1 VNDGSSGG
9 AAAGAGDVA
18 SRACSLDVRLAA
30 DESMAS
36 SDHIA
41 GRRQGRETTR
51 RRPAVYEWR
60 FVWHAVRYAFVPEK
74 RAAMIREKR
83 AGLVSVPFDRRQATR
98 FGSVLIF
105 SIKISISNNKK
116 TQ

>member
-18 SRACSLDVRLAA
+18 SRACSLDVCLAA

-41 GRRQGRETTR
+41 GRRQGVALRVARGSLCVCPGEASGNDQGEACR
-51 RRPAVYEWR
+51 L
-60 FVWHAVRYAFVPEK
+60 
-74 RAAMIREKR
+74 
-83 AGLVSVPFDRRQATR
+83 G
-98 FGSVLIF
+98 FGSLRPEASHALRIGIDF
-105 SIKISISNNKK
+105 FHQNLYF
-116 TQ
+116 